1 MEKAMPDSE
10 AAITIAIAL
19 GRQIRDRRRRLD
31 LSQDQLAELAGVS
44 LRFVGA
50 LERGKPTVRLSALL
64 AVCEALGLK
73 VTLS

>member
-1 MEKAMPDSE
+1 MEKAMPDVDT
-10 AAITIAIAL
+10 AITIAIAL
-19 GRQIRDRRRRLD
+19 GKQIRDRRRRLD
-31 LSQDQLAELAGVS
+31 LSQDELAELAGVS

-73 VTLS
+73 VTLA